1 MMDSYTNLLRAS
13 SRLRG
18 RISRSISLPAT
29 FSNRNKDGTKQLRK
43 KGSLQ
48 LDKEVVLDD
57 TADEDSEVSL
67 HPASGV
73 MISVQ
78 DVVIQKTGS
87 ASITVDV
94 PKSQGEDSGP
104 SCFGCMTEE
113 QSFASILHELFSQQP
128 EPEPRYHSRSSSS
141 FDEVATRIECILQAA
156 YEDNKLELI
165 ENEDVTI
172 PPQIPVS
179 VPESPLSLPH
189 PSEWKQHPLFLT
201 ATPNSGMT
209 IRGIRRLGDPS
220 FFDNPDNSGWTN
232 NDGNMNGS
240 LIQLP
245 INNGKE
251 QPRQSWVIDFET
263 ELFKGTALFRIR
275 DCNTEALS
283 AAGCSVAS
291 NNHDYFREKNRRHQV
306 CIRGRFKQKVVM
318 ASCVSG
324 LLLDQ
329 PLVVSKKSNNNAPPR
344 WILRAAVKI
353 ANILSPRMDAELE
366 CDHPRVLSPL
376 CSTAQTIRKLDKKEK
391 LMFLDEPH
399 EEPRPDSTASLV
411 ADLKK
416 RFGNESNVNYAQ
428 YRKRAFNTIYDD
440 YVQSDSNESP
450 YFDDSEYTFEF
461 LQHLVDYNDL
471 SLDLGRAMG
480 KIKLGAGLRGQP
492 VRIIAISN
500 PRDEHGQI
508 ASAVLSDQTSLWA
521 FDLWHASN
529 V

>member
-1 MMDSYTNLLRAS
+1 MMDFVY
-13 SRLRG
+13 LRG
-18 RISRSISLPAT
+18 RISRSISLPTT
-29 FSNRNKDGTKQLRK
+29 FSNRNRDGAKQCRK

-48 LDKEVVLDD
+48 VEKEVLED
-57 TADEDSEVSL
+57 TADEGSDVSL
-67 HPASGV
+67 PPASGV

-78 DVVIQKTGS
+78 DEVIQKAS
-87 ASITVDV
+87 SMSITDEVQQSHD
-94 PKSQGEDSGP
+94 EDSVP
-104 SCFGCMTEE
+104 SCFACMMEE
-113 QSFASILHELFSQQP
+113 QSFTSILYDLFSQ
-128 EPEPRYHSRSSSS
+128 EPEPTSCRQKSESSSSSS

-156 YEDNKLELI
+156 YEEDKQQLI

-172 PPQIPVS
+172 PPQIQVS
-179 VPESPLSLPH
+179 VPASPMSLPH
-189 PSEWKQHPLFLT
+189 TSEWKQHPLLLT

-209 IRGIRRLGDPS
+209 IRGIRRLCDPS
-220 FFDNPDNSGWTN
+220 FFDNTGNSGHTN
-232 NDGNMNGS
+232 NNGIANGS
-240 LIQLP
+240 LMQLP

-263 ELFKGTALFRIR
+263 ELFAGTALFRIR
-275 DCNTEALS
+275 DCNTEALHT
-283 AAGCSVAS
+283 ADCLVAG
-291 NNHDYFREKNRRHQV
+291 NNHDYFGEKNRRYQV

-329 PLVVSKKSNNNAPPR
+329 PLVISRKTNSNAPPR

-376 CSTAQTIRKLDKKEK
+376 CSTAQTIRKLVKKEEPVY
-391 LMFLDEPH
+391 LDEPH
-399 EEPRPDSTASLV
+399 EEPRPDSAASLV

-416 RFGNESNVNYAQ
+416 RSGDENDANYAQ
-428 YRKRAFNTIYDD
+428 YRKRTFNTIYDD

-450 YFDDSEYTFEF
+450 HFDDSEYTFEF

-480 KIKLGAGLRGQP
+480 KIKLGAALRGQP

-500 PRDEHGQI
+500 PRDEQGKI
-508 ASAVLSDQTSLWA
+508 AKAVLSDQTSLWA